1 MEDGE
6 DLDEDDEEEGDV
18 DEGVEG
24 YRIYAHGRGW
34 GRMLMCT
41 LIRSHFSPDCSPIA
55 PPPKHREDFADKI
68 ESKLLTL
75 HAVNGRDTHV
85 AWGRKRENAREEE
98 RG

>member
-1 MEDGE
+1 MAEFEAERKRKSRGARF
-6 DLDEDDEEEGDV
+6 LG
-18 DEGVEG
+18 
-24 YRIYAHGRGW
+24 RIGRSW
-34 GRMLMCT
+34 Q
-41 LIRSHFSPDCSPIA
+41 ICSPIA